1 MATRPRS
8 GRAILSVVA
17 HRTARVPKPEQATVE
32 RRAEATSSP
41 GRSPAAAR
49 AEFYRGTMLLVFPAI
64 FGSIPHRSGSLDRCS
79 IGPIVLRLC
88 NYLITAPGNRPVPP
102 KRPPQGAWATVA
114 QGHHGGRFRV
124 TGLEVGAK
132 TAPQIS

>member
-1 MATRPRS
+1 MAILPRS

-17 HRTARVPKPEQATVE
+17 HRTARVPKREQATVE
-32 RRAEATSSP
+32 RRAEATSSS

-88 NYLITAPGNRPVPP
+88 NYLITAPGTRGPKPP
-102 KRPPQGAWATVA
+102 AAAVSVKMA
-114 QGHHGGRFRV
+114 
-124 TGLEVGAK
+124 
-132 TAPQIS
+132 

>member
-17 HRTARVPKPEQATVE
+17 HRTARVLKPEQATVELTVE

-49 AEFYRGTMLLVFPAI
+49 AEFYRGTTMLLVFPAI
-64 FGSIPHRSGSLDRCS
+64 FGSIPHRSGSLDRADCV
-79 IGPIVLRLC
+79 II
-88 NYLITAPGNRPVPP
+88 
-102 KRPPQGAWATVA
+102 
-114 QGHHGGRFRV
+114 
-124 TGLEVGAK
+124 
-132 TAPQIS
+132 

>member
-17 HRTARVPKPEQATVE
+17 HRTARVLKPEQATVELTVE

-49 AEFYRGTMLLVFPAI
+49 ADFYRGTMLLVFPAI
-64 FGSIPHRSGSLDRCS
+64 FGSIPHRSGSLDRADCV
-79 IGPIVLRLC
+79 II
-88 NYLITAPGNRPVPP
+88 
-102 KRPPQGAWATVA
+102 
-114 QGHHGGRFRV
+114 
-124 TGLEVGAK
+124 
-132 TAPQIS
+132 